1 MCSATISKLSKI
13 VLSDLSKFDKMSTL
27 NSRNGK
33 KILGILLV
41 LFTNLVYIGSNYAV
55 RWAELGASEVSLV
68 RGSLQVL
75 VFSILLIRNRGNKAE
90 TEPKNNGNWSTLKK
104 YLLVSLHGFLNAA
117 MGFIMVMAVP
127 LMPIGDLI
135 VICFSSPVFSVILES
150 LILKRRMTIL
160 SVVLSISIGILN
172 EYVFHIHRYISSVG
186 GDILAVQ
193 PSFIFSPIKSPS
205 HSNSSNAKNSS
216 LTEGG
221 MDTIESE
228 RESSGYMLGVIL
240 CLLGAASAS
249 IINITQ
255 ITLNKNFVEI
265 TKNHLIVSCGAF
277 KKELSDF

>member
-1 MCSATISKLSKI
+1 
-13 VLSDLSKFDKMSTL
+13 MSTL

-75 VFSILLIRNRGNKAE
+75 VFSFLLIRNSGNKAE
-90 TEPKNNGNWSTLKK
+90 TDPKNNGKWCKLKK

-150 LILKRRMTIL
+150 LLLKRRMTIL

-172 EYVFHIHRYISSVG
+172 ECVFHIHLYISLVG

-205 HSNSSNAKNSS
+205 HSNSSNATNSS
-216 LTEGG
+216 LTEGPEGG

-228 RESSGYMLGVIL
+228 RDSSGYMLGVIL

-255 ITLNKNFVEI
+255 ITLNKNFTEI
-265 TKNHLIVSCGAF
+265 TKNHLIVSCGTF
-277 KKELSDF
+277 KEELLDLYVFL